1 METFSKSTG
10 TDNTQCTP
18 KPKLHVGTSALDA
31 LHQQALER
39 LKPVGRAPTSTKRD
53 CTIKCR
59 LCTKSFSTTRDLNHH
74 HREEHG
80 IVDCPQCEKK
90 FTSQSSLDKHL
101 YSHRE
106 LKHVCDICGK
116 KFPFESRL
124 VQHSSVHINSR
135 HSCPVKTCD
144 KEFKGIGDLNRHIR
158 THKKGGW
165 HHCNFCMYKNKD
177 KRNTKSHMRTHQSQ
191 EEGVYEC
198 EKCHKIMHFST
209 QYKRHRET
217 GCKVVKL
224 S

>member
-1 METFSKSTG
+1 M
-10 TDNTQCTP
+10 
-18 KPKLHVGTSALDA
+18 HVGTSALDA
-31 LHQQALER
+31 LHQQTLER
-39 LKPVGRAPTSTKRD
+39 LKPVGDAPNTTKCERV
-53 CTIKCR
+53 IKCR
-59 LCTKSFSTTRDLNHH
+59 LCTKTFSTTQDLNNH

-124 VQHSSVHINSR
+124 VQHSSVHINNC

-165 HHCNFCMYKNKD
+165 HYCQYCTYKNKD
-177 KRNTKSHMRTHQSQ
+177 KRNTDSHTRTHQSE

-198 EKCHKIMHFST
+198 DKCHKIMRFST
-209 QYKRHRET
+209 QFKCHRET
-217 GCKVVKL
+217 GCKVFKL